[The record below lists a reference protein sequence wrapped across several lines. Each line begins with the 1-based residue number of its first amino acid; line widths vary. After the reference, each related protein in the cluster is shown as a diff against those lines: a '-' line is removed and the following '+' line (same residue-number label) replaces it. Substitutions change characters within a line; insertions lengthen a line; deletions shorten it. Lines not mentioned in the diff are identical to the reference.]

1 MTPCLPPPLLPRPP
15 CPPPSLSGSQARY
28 GSVCPPLSFGGWVVV
43 SSTEKINRTRP
54 ARGGPI
60 GPVNALP
67 PLSPRPRRASVSG
80 WRKDTKKSL
89 LSSTED
95 DPGGEGGSNRLEE
108 PPGALQTPLH
118 RRSTPPPH
126 PPRRHCRTQPQR
138 GGKPRWILFFGCS
151 VLVVAMQDISAPFTA
166 PLATHSPPHPP
177 GPSPPAVATPSAA
190 ISHVVEPAANLEP
203 RPQAASSSGR
213 WGDKGGPGRPLR
225 GCSWTKQAR
234 PGPSRARASKI
245 RPGRARPPLRCEE
258 R

>member
-1 MTPCLPPPLLPRPP
+1 MVLL
-15 CPPPSLSGSQARY
+15 CVA
-28 GSVCPPLSFGGWVVV
+28 
-43 SSTEKINRTRP
+43 
-54 ARGGPI
+54 
-60 GPVNALP
+60 NALP
-67 PLSPRPRRASVSG
+67 PLSPRPRKASVSG

-95 DPGGEGGSNRLEE
+95 DPGGEGGSNRLED
-108 PPGALQTPLH
+108 PSGALRTPLH

-138 GGKPRWILFFGCS
+138 GGKPRWFLFFGCS
-151 VLVVAMQDISAPFTA
+151 GGGCGHAGHLGPHHGPHGY
-166 PLATHSPPHPP
+166 PLSPAPP
-177 GPSPPAVATPSAA
+177 GSVPAAGGHALRDIWA
-190 ISHVVEPAANLEP
+190 AANLEP

-234 PGPSRARASKI
+234 PGPSCARASKI